1 MSLQSSFI
9 HNAISN
15 MFNEYTKNIISI
27 LSNKY
32 GFDKDE
38 AYNSF
43 VSNILDNPKK
53 TKIKTEDTGKE
64 FEMALCLALGTPY
77 NGAYKYGMET
87 PEKLKK
93 RLAPLIT
100 QNLFPI
106 CKHTASN
113 GSRYDFTSLDDDSIH
128 LSAKTTKKGVGMVA
142 PQVIGQPSP
151 QKFCDIVGLTFTT
164 KENLKTDI
172 QTNITTILPFLVDYT
187 FDCPTLFYNKE
198 QDTIRFIKLI
208 TPIVWDNHIFTWTC
222 YANADVANNNKVY
235 ANADVANINKVW
247 NDSSTLKIK
256 NGDDFIRL
264 IEFQFHTKKR
274 KNMTIRWCYENVLT
288 IFKDNFSIIHL

>member
-1 MSLQSSFI
+1 MSTISQSFI
-9 HNAISN
+9 NDAVNH
-15 MFNEYTKNIISI
+15 MFTTYVKNVIELLSTKH
-27 LSNKY
+27 
-32 GFDKDE
+32 GFNKDE
-38 AYNSF
+38 AYLAYIGMKNTTAT
-43 VSNILDNPKK
+43 VTYDNKKK

-187 FDCPTLFYNKE
+187 FDCSTLFYNKKK
-198 QDTIRFIKLI
+198 DTIRFIKMI
-208 TPIVWDNHIFTWTC
+208 RPIVWDNHIFTWTC
-222 YANADVANNNKVY
+222 YANADVAN
-235 ANADVANINKVW
+235 INKVW
-247 NDSSTLKIK
+247 KNSTRLKIK
-256 NGDDFIRL
+256 NGDDYISL
-264 IEFQFHTKKR
+264 VEFQFHEKERT
-274 KNMTIRWCYENVLT
+274 NMVVRWCYENVLT
-288 IFKDNFSIIHL
+288 IFKDNFSVIHL